1 MHVFISS
8 PQINPT
14 IVERKEARYKDTL
27 LDLTAE
33 EPKETRLEDR
43 LLVLVFSSTSPDAH
57 KGPVG
62 HMAGPKKKKQALKGT
77 GEERHDFGTGGGGV
91 NGGDCEY
98 FDTTALTCEEGAHG
112 AREGQGNVSLGFLR
126 HEKTSPSRLNT
137 PAGECRRR
145 T

>member
-1 MHVFISS
+1 MREQRMHVFISS

-43 LLVLVFSSTSPDAH
+43 LLVLVFSSTSPDAQE
-57 KGPVG
+57 GPVG
-62 HMAGPKKKKQALKGT
+62 HMAGPKKKKQVPKGT
-77 GEERHDFGTGGGGV
+77 GEERHDFGTGGGGGV

-98 FDTTALTCEEGAHG
+98 LDTTALVRKVHT
-112 AREGQGNVSLGFLR
+112 
-126 HEKTSPSRLNT
+126 
-137 PAGECRRR
+137 ECKRR
-145 T
+145 TRECFTGVSAP